1 MTTKE
6 VLQEIK
12 IYIMTL
18 INEQFM
24 YPDEIIDI
32 CIERFRNKI
41 RSDNP
46 RLTIKNQLKNL
57 TDEKLIGYYHGYK
70 ITSKGKSQIPD
81 LK

>member
-18 INEQFM
+18 INKQFM

>member
-1 MTTKE
+1 MATKK
-6 VLQEIK
+6 VLEEIQT
-12 IYIMTL
+12 YIMTL
-18 INEQFM
+18 INKQFM

-32 CIERFRNKI
+32 CIESFGNKI

-57 TDEKLIGYYHGYK
+57 TDEKLVAYYHGYK
-70 ITSKGKSQIPD
+70 ITSKGKSQMPD

>member
-6 VLQEIK
+6 VLQEIQ

-18 INEQFM
+18 INKQFM

-57 TDEKLIGYYHGYK
+57 TDEKLIAYYHGYK

-81 LK
+81 SK